1 MKKLLIGSIVVMGIV
16 ALNFKGIILG
26 AMGLVDY
33 VGEKTNTNVVTT
45 IDGLNTLYY
54 MFYEN

>member
-1 MKKLLIGSIVVMGIV
+1 MKKLLIGSILVMGVI

-26 AMGLVDY
+26 VMDLVDY

-54 MFYEN
+54 TFYEN

>member
-1 MKKLLIGSIVVMGIV
+1 MRKKIIGTLIV
-16 ALNFKGIILG
+16 AGIIMLNFKGVILG
-26 AMGLVDY
+26 TMELVDY

-54 MFYEN
+54 TFYEN

>member
-1 MKKLLIGSIVVMGIV
+1 MRKKLIGTFVVAGII

-26 AMGLVDY
+26 VMDLVDY

-54 MFYEN
+54 TFYEN

>member
-1 MKKLLIGSIVVMGIV
+1 MKKILIGSILVMGVI

-26 AMGLVDY
+26 TMGAVDWY
-33 VGEKTNTNVVTT
+33 GYKTNTNVVTT
-45 IDGLNTLYY
+45 IDNLNSIYY

>member
-1 MKKLLIGSIVVMGIV
+1 MKKLLIGSILVIGVI

-26 AMGLVDY
+26 AMDLADY

-54 MFYEN
+54 TFYEN

>member
-1 MKKLLIGSIVVMGIV
+1 MKKLLIGSILVMGVI

-26 AMGLVDY
+26 AMDLVDY

-54 MFYEN
+54 TFYEN

>member
-1 MKKLLIGSIVVMGIV
+1 MKKLLIGSILVIGVI

-26 AMGLVDY
+26 AMDLVDY

-54 MFYEN
+54 TFYEN

>member
-33 VGEKTNTNVVTT
+33 VGEKQ
-45 IDGLNTLYY
+45 IL
-54 MFYEN
+54 M

>member
-1 MKKLLIGSIVVMGIV
+1 MKKLLIGSILVMGVI

-26 AMGLVDY
+26 AMDLVDY

-45 IDGLNTLYY
+45 IDRLNTLYY
-54 MFYEN
+54 TFYEN